1 ADADAVVNLAGAGI
15 ARRWTRAAKRLI
27 LDSRVRTTEAVVRAL
42 QRAGGPRVLVNASAV
57 GYYGPRGDERVTERE
72 GPGDDFLARVC
83 RAWEA
88 AAVEAERA
96 GVRVVRLR
104 TGFVVGRGGGLRLMA
119 LPFRL
124 FVGGPLGSGRQ
135 WMPWIHIEDV
145 VGMIRFALDRD
156 DVSGP
161 LNVSAPEPVR
171 NRDFAWGLGGVLGR
185 PSVFPAPALA
195 LRLVMGEAADM
206 ILTGQRAVPE
216 AALAAGYRFRFT
228 DPEAALR
235 DVLGCRRKKA
245 RCVRT
250 GPLSG
255 VDGGRCGR
263 HMPPPARL
271 VTVSSYPSV
280 FTAMT
285 DSPRASMRPSLDN
298 LLPVPAR
305 DMACAPSPSAK
316 MGPREA
322 LFTLTSEPVA
332 NTARDDVPMA
342 LIIPWFDTSEFSA
355 LSTRAQTS
363 RPVAEMRPVLS
374 TTCPFP

>member
-1 ADADAVVNLAGAGI
+1 MHVVVAGGTGFIGRALVDALLREGRRVTVLTRRSEEEARRVLPGGAAVVGWQGNEDTAPLPADADAVVNLAGAGI

-171 NRDFAWGLGGVLGR
+171 NRDFARALGRVLGR

-206 ILTGQRAVPE
+206 ILTGQRSVPE

-235 DVLGCRRKKA
+235 DVLG
-245 RCVRT
+245 
-250 GPLSG
+250 
-255 VDGGRCGR
+255 
-263 HMPPPARL
+263 
-271 VTVSSYPSV
+271 
-280 FTAMT
+280 
-285 DSPRASMRPSLDN
+285 
-298 LLPVPAR
+298 
-305 DMACAPSPSAK
+305 
-316 MGPREA
+316 
-322 LFTLTSEPVA
+322 
-332 NTARDDVPMA
+332 
-342 LIIPWFDTSEFSA
+342 
-355 LSTRAQTS
+355 
-363 RPVAEMRPVLS
+363 
-374 TTCPFP
+374 